1 MIVIDGKEFVA
12 PILHEDVSFAYYD
25 EHRDVVGAIGYADYY
40 EDFTVITHTGSET
53 VAFDLLHLPITH
65 LKFGGV
71 FELAKRIAPTEGG
84 LPRFI
89 IRRGYEYFYPKEET
103 EEIKGEI
110 GGVDAWTALHPDRQL
125 HLSECEYARD
135 RAPRIS
141 DLREE
146 YRRFNR

>member
-1 MIVIDGKEFVA
+1 MILIDGKEFVT

-40 EDFTVITHTGSET
+40 EDFTVITHTGSDT
-53 VAFDLLHLPITH
+53 VAFDLLHLNITQ
-65 LKFGGV
+65 LKFGGE

-89 IRRGYEYFYPKEET
+89 IRRGYDYFYPT
-103 EEIKGEI
+103 EKRDEPQGEI
-110 GGVDAWTALHPDRQL
+110 GGMDAWTALHPDRQL

-135 RAPRIS
+135 HAPTVS
-141 DLREE
+141 DLHRHF
-146 YRRFNR
+146 RGSC